1 MNEQVVCQ
9 TAERGKQG
17 DWGGRGAAV
26 PEWEPGRDGCF
37 LLIQCGAMTKNWMMV
52 AGAAALMMPVAM
64 RAGDAENQKVL
75 AMRTKATPAAEFRAA
90 LVAAVTEKGL
100 KEGASISYGGEFLYV
115 IEGAPKAKLLVDDKP
130 AALTATGALRWHRAQ
145 LKTGRS
151 HSMQWFA
158 DGVTAGT
165 RVDQPAYLPEN
176 YPVAGVPQGTLSEK
190 MTGESKIYPGMRYD
204 WWTYVPAQYDGVTPM
219 AVMIWQDGEGHTRR
233 TGASR
238 TLNVI
243 DNLTH
248 AKKIPVMISIFINPG
263 TVNGERWRSIQYDSV
278 NDTYARYL
286 RDEILTEVAK
296 KYKIRMDGYSRA
308 IGGNSSGGIC
318 AFNAAWWM
326 PEQFSRVMSRIGS
339 FTSIQWKPG
348 VLDGGNVY
356 PNMVRKMPKR
366 NIRVHMTDGS
376 EDLENSHGSWPLQNI
391 QLANSLKMREYDFF
405 FFFGNSQHS
414 GAQGN
419 ADLPAALVWL
429 WRDYDPAKTE
439 QVYTMDAAEKGKPYY
454 RVTGLNRE

>member
-1 MNEQVVCQ
+1 MPRILLLL
-9 TAERGKQG
+9 AL
-17 DWGGRGAAV
+17 AATI
-26 PEWEPGRDGCF
+26 P
-37 LLIQCGAMTKNWMMV
+37 LV
-52 AGAAALMMPVAM
+52 AGDDENLKALSLAARSM
-64 RAGDAENQKVL
+64 NS
-75 AMRTKATPAAEFRAA
+75 AEFRQA
-90 LVAAVTEKGL
+90 LEQAIPEKARQT
-100 KEGASISYGGEFLYV
+100 GASISHGGDFLYA
-115 IEGAPKAKLLVDDKP
+115 IEGAPKARLLVNDRP
-130 AALTATGALRWHRAQ
+130 VRLTASGNLLLHRAT
-145 LKTGRS
+145 LAVGRS

-158 DGVTAGT
+158 DGATPGA

-176 YPVAGVPQGTLSEK
+176 YSRPGVPQGTLSEK
-190 MTGESKIYPGMRYD
+190 MVGESKVYPGLKYD
-204 WWTYVPAQYDGVTPM
+204 WWTYVPAQYDGSTPM
-219 AVMIWQDGEGHTRR
+219 AVMIWQDGQSHVVR

-248 AKKIPVMISIFINPG
+248 EKKIPVMISIFISPG
-263 TVNGERWRSIQYDSV
+263 LVGEQRWRSIQYDSV

-296 KYKIRMDGYSRA
+296 KYKIRMDAYSRA

-318 AFNAAWWM
+318 AFNAAWFM
-326 PEQFSRVMSRIGS
+326 PDQFSRVMSRIGS

-356 PNMVRKMPKR
+356 PNMVRKQPKR

-391 QLANSLKMREYDFF
+391 QLANSLKMREYDFH
-405 FFFGNSQHS
+405 FFFGNSQHN

-429 WRDYDPAKTE
+429 WRGYDPAKTE
-439 QVYTMDAAEKGKPYY
+439 EVYVMDPAEKTKPYF
-454 RVTGLNRE
+454 RVATLNRE